1 MHDRT
6 PGAGRHRVA
15 VIRHRLVEPHD
26 AIEIPDCGL
35 GASRRVKR
43 RDRQPCDVACAPC
56 TSASHQP
63 GATPWVIAPGD
74 GHAYLETVI
83 RSVALLARRVAG
95 PPDRLVRSLAVLAM
109 LVVAAA
115 ALMAA
120 PRPARAAPVAGP
132 ACWVTSQAVAV
143 LSDARGVETRKI
155 ETRKAGSEARR
166 ALFDGTDL
174 CPADLEV
181 VGELGL
187 PRRPVEAP
195 RPRHVSAASYGYAPA
210 VAPASGPD
218 EALHRPPRA
227 A

>member
-1 MHDRT
+1 MLRAT
-6 PGAGRHRVA
+6 PRA
-15 VIRHRLVEPHD
+15 
-26 AIEIPDCGL
+26 
-35 GASRRVKR
+35 
-43 RDRQPCDVACAPC
+43 
-56 TSASHQP
+56 

-74 GHAYLETVI
+74 GHAYLGIVI

-109 LVVAAA
+109 LVVAVA

-132 ACWVTSQAVAV
+132 ACWVTSQTVAV
-143 LSDARGVETRKI
+143 LSDARRVETRK
-155 ETRKAGSEARR
+155 ASEARR

-195 RPRHVSAASYGYAPA
+195 RPRHASAASYGYAPA